1 MIKKILTYSFGEILV
16 KGSAFLVIPLYSHL
30 ILPIEYGTL
39 GFLNAL
45 VAFLPFIFTLYY
57 LYAFVRFSVETEE
70 KRLISTFFYLGIFL
84 NIFYLI
90 SALIVYGVFIK
101 YYDIALKYFIL
112 SILGSSLVFVFQ
124 ILQLYYRSK
133 GLSKSYIRISVSYSL
148 IGLSLN
154 FLFLLLLDDNVLAM
168 LLSAMSTSI
177 IATLFAYKLLFHN
190 IKWKLFDLSLV
201 VKILKYSIPLVP
213 GAIALLMFSQSDKI
227 ILINYISKEEL
238 GIYALAFT
246 IGLSMAY
253 IGNAFFMA
261 YQPIF
266 YDKLSKG
273 LSKEIENGYWK
284 ILVFLLLAL
293 LLSFLAIFIVYQFI
307 NIKYIEGFKLSL
319 IIALA
324 YCFVAFSQI
333 MELHLTYMK
342 KTSIVSIV
350 YGFGGILTISTLFIL
365 IPLMG
370 TKGAALSLFISAF
383 VISVFMYNTAQKYLF
398 ISYNKFYVL
407 FFYLFM
413 LSIGGF
419 ILWI

>member
-16 KGSAFLVIPLYSHL
+16 KGSAFLAIPLYSHL

-70 KRLISTFFYLGIFL
+70 KQLISTFFYLGIFL

-90 SALIVYGVFIK
+90 SALIVYSVFIK

-133 GLSKSYIRISVSYSL
+133 GSSKSYIRISVSYSL
-148 IGLSLN
+148 VGLSLN

-168 LLSAMSTSI
+168 LLSSMSTSI
-177 IATLFAYKLLFHN
+177 IATLFAYKILFHN

-201 VKILKYSIPLVP
+201 AKILKYSIPLVP
-213 GAIALLMFSQSDKI
+213 GAVALLMFSQSDKI
-227 ILINYISKEEL
+227 ILVNYISKEEL
-238 GIYALAFT
+238 GIYTLAFT

-253 IGNAFFMA
+253 IGSAFFMA

-273 LSKEIENGYWK
+273 LFDEIKNDYWK
-284 ILVFLLLAL
+284 ILIFLLLAL

-342 KTSIVSIV
+342 RTSIVSLV

-365 IPLMG
+365 IPLLG
-370 TKGAALSLFISAF
+370 TKGAALSLFLSAF
-383 VISVFMYNTAQKYLF
+383 LISVFMYNIAQRYLF
-398 ISYNKFYVL
+398 ISYNKFYVVS
-407 FFYLFM
+407 FYLFT
-413 LSIGGF
+413 LSVGGF
-419 ILWI
+419 ITWI